1 MSKEQLSSTRR
12 PVLLR
17 RRTSDTG
24 EAGSAW
30 RRLSSRPVPPSNIC
44 AAPSWVSRMMRR
56 ERAQPSSK
64 GVALHPCTHSACERV
79 DLPPKVSASVAR
91 CPDLLPRYTRCH
103 TDTLTGLRVYR
114 MRAARLRRRAI
125 ACAARRSPHACVP
138 ACTPEPWPEPP
149 ITFEIHEQVRSRAR
163 EHGEHRQQACCGRG
177 DAGRLTGEQG
187 CDRS

>member
-1 MSKEQLSSTRR
+1 M
-12 PVLLR
+12 
-17 RRTSDTG
+17 
-24 EAGSAW
+24 
-30 RRLSSRPVPPSNIC
+30 
-44 AAPSWVSRMMRR
+44 APSIEPTSAAEQHMCCTKLGLSYDAAGASAALLERCRAPPMYPSRVRACRR
-56 ERAQPSSK
+56 A
-64 GVALHPCTHSACERV
+64 A
-79 DLPPKVSASVAR
+79 KVSASVAR

-103 TDTLTGLRVYR
+103 TDTLTRLRVYR

-125 ACAARRSPHACVP
+125 ACAARRSLRACVL